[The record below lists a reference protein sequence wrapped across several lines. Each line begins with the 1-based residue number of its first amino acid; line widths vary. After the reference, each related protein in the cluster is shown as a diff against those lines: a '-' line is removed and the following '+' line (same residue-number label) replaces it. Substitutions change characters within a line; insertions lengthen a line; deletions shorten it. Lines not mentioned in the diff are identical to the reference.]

1 RDKSRLLPNHR
12 PQWRPGQAER
22 ALACGIAND
31 FQELTSSGRGC
42 ANHHKHKTCLAA
54 GIETEGLTMLKRSTL
69 KWLFCI
75 LVLLLAGTAMAQTTY
90 TDNFRGAEA
99 QLDWLALGA
108 ACLTAGAKDKPHDQE
123 EPDPTI
129 YSCSSKDVEI
139 SAGTDAVGQG
149 ALQLTPSI
157 KWQAGAILSN
167 FTFPMSQGLDV
178 TFTTYTYGGN
188 KGGTAKIGAD
198 GIAFFLTDG
207 TIKEPPSDTGG
218 TGGALRYSC
227 SITHNP

>member
-1 RDKSRLLPNHR
+1 
-12 PQWRPGQAER
+12 WRPGQAER

-99 QLDWLALGA
+99 QLDWIALGY
-108 ACLTAGAKDKPHDQE
+108 ACLTAGGGTGSIPACPAKD
-123 EPDPTI
+123 EPG
-129 YSCSSKDVEI
+129 K
-139 SAGTDAVGQG
+139 G
-149 ALQLTPSI
+149 ALMLTPAE
-157 KWQAGAILSN
+157 KWQAGAILSD

-178 TFTTYTYGGN
+178 T
-188 KGGTAKIGAD
+188 
-198 GIAFFLTDG
+198 
-207 TIKEPPSDTGG
+207 
-218 TGGALRYSC
+218 
-227 SITHNP
+227 